1 MVGTGLS
8 LVRGRYLSLVRGR
21 REKTQ
26 YYGWHPSLVM
36 GRMRESPWY
45 GWHLCLVRGDRE
57 SPWYGWHL
65 CLVRGRQR
73 KPMGRVQYLSLVMGE
88 ERENPMVWLA
98 PVSSNGDGSV
108 RETAM

>member
-26 YYGWHPSLVM
+26 YYGWHPSLMM
-36 GRMRESPWY
+36 GRM
-45 GWHLCLVRGDRE
+45 RE

-73 KPMGRVQYLSLVMGE
+73 KPM
-88 ERENPMVWLA
+88 VWLV
-98 PVSSNGDGSV
+98 PVSSKGTTEKAHGKSTVPISSNGGGERKPHDMVGTCV
-108 RETAM
+108 